1 MKFINKTTGIILEPS
16 SEFVVEQM
24 KKSVDYKEYK
34 EPKQEIKQEVKQ
46 EVKTKAT
53 RKNKNK

>member
-1 MKFINKTTGIILEPS
+1 MKFINKTTGVIVEPS

-34 EPKQEIKQEVKQ
+34 EPKQEVKQ

-53 RKNKNK
+53 RKSKKN

>member
-34 EPKQEIKQEVKQ
+34 EPKQEIKQQVKQ
-46 EVKTKAT
+46 
-53 RKNKNK
+53 